1 MSRALAIQAV
11 ALAAARIWAYLL
23 AHPSKD
29 KPTAAAGKIEIWRV
43 EPGEVRSITV
53 QEAQAK
59 VVLEP
64 REPFEDEK
72 PYLWVRTETQRR
84 RPRRKPK
91 GPETPKDQPREAP
104 ADPPDTEAKTETAE
118 FKGNRQAERALA
130 ALATLS
136 AQRRVG
142 ALAELDGAD
151 FGFPSDNA
159 YISIER
165 TGGGEPLRIELGSV
179 TFGNAGRYVHFP
191 RDGAVY
197 LVKSA
202 LTQNLKRPAR
212 RLVDREMF
220 PYRAGTAERVELRM
234 GSKVASFWRL
244 IDTDSQSG
252 EWATSPGAE
261 NPDEAVQEWIRD
273 LAKLKVDGYVSGGE
287 SDQEATG
294 EEATGEAA
302 LEVRLFREDRPAL
315 SLHFLRESDGAWIA
329 KSTYTRAPV
338 KVNGALAASLI
349 EKGRSLLRDR

>member
-11 ALAAARIWAYLL
+11 VLAAALIWAYLL
-23 AHPSKD
+23 AHPSKE
-29 KPTAAAGKIEIWRV
+29 KPSAAAGKIEIWRV
-43 EPGEVRSITV
+43 EPGEVRSITI

-72 PYLWVRTETQRR
+72 PYLKVRTETERR

-91 GPETPKDQPREAP
+91 EAEPSGEAP
-104 ADPPDTEAKTETAE
+104 ADPPESEAKTEIGE

-130 ALATLS
+130 ALANLS

-151 FGFPSDNA
+151 FGFPSDNE

-202 LTQNLKRPAR
+202 LTQNVKRPAR

-234 GSKVASFWRL
+234 RSMVASFWRL
-244 IDTDSQSG
+244 IETDSPSR
-252 EWATSPGAE
+252 EWAASPDAE
-261 NPDEAVQEWIRD
+261 SPDEAVQEWIGG
-273 LAKLKVDGYVSGGE
+273 LAKLKVDGYLSGG
-287 SDQEATG
+287 DPGGEA
-294 EEATGEAA
+294 AGEAA

-315 SLHFLRESDGAWIA
+315 SLHFLREGDGAWIV

-349 EKGRSLLRDR
+349 EQGRALLQDR